1 MVDRATGAGHDY
13 RQGFR
18 DALGMIVR
26 GLLAVEAE
34 RVGVG
39 ELIADLSRYEEQV
52 DSWLAE
58 EGGGTAPAWRP
69 TAEALGA
76 SAG

>member
-1 MVDRATGAGHDY
+1 MVDRATGADHDY

-18 DALGMIVR
+18 DGLGMIVR

-34 RVGVG
+34 RIGVG
-39 ELIADLSRYEEQV
+39 ELIADLSRYEERV
-52 DSWLAE
+52 DAWLAE
-58 EGGGTAPAWRP
+58 DAGGDAPAWQP
-69 TAEALGA
+69 TDEALGA

>member
-1 MVDRATGAGHDY
+1 MVDRATGADHNY

-18 DALGMIVR
+18 DGLGMIVR

-52 DSWLAE
+52 DAWLAE
-58 EGGGTAPAWRP
+58 DGGAAPAWQP